1 MLQHA
6 RLHACGTICLV
17 SPLPIII
24 YISKWAHLPIK
35 SSQRQTRT
43 VLPNRLRDIVTHAN
57 MIWSAF
63 ASERFLREAD
73 AVLAVEAARADAAA
87 ARADADASDTAGGE
101 EAGGGANSQQ
111 QQQDE
116 DEEGLKDV
124 FDPVAG
130 SVAFGSAADGWA
142 FRLSQFAEM

>member
-1 MLQHA
+1 MIYQPDVSVSVSVSFLCSLLPA
-6 RLHACGTICLV
+6 SGTHQPATPPC
-17 SPLPIII
+17 
-24 YISKWAHLPIK
+24 
-35 SSQRQTRT
+35 
-43 VLPNRLRDIVTHAN
+43 NRLRDIVTHAN

-87 ARADADASDTAGGE
+87 ARADADASDAAGGE
-101 EAGGGANSQQ
+101 EAGGGTSSQ